1 MNPLR
6 FRDKLKQLPKDRI
19 IKPQTLAIILD
30 APVFM
35 LGSIAP
41 LTDMEIEWCEQH
53 VLDDTKRVPKSLPF
67 PVFSILYGMPSYQA
81 EGITDCTLTVWG
93 TPYSYAMAHDF
104 NTRTDAGETKA
115 KLGLWGTM
123 KVGGHECV
131 FLAGFTGEQSR
142 GMCINV
148 FQDGTEATER
158 TMSTEKGADAAA
170 DVAHGMRSVML
181 RAVFDIMNPSNVVMS
196 VTPKQTGRSV
206 QWVKAHT
213 HYCIINKQHAT
224 RCQRDK
230 RGPTDVEIERG
241 AHWRRA
247 HMRRLMSDKFTHKK
261 GQLVFVKHTWV
272 GPTEWEGLDNKVYK
286 VVNLPTP

>member
-6 FRDKLKQLPKDRI
+6 FRDKLKQLPKDGI

-41 LTDMEIEWCEQH
+41 LTDLEIEWCEQH

-67 PVFSILYGMPSYQA
+67 PVFSVLYSVPDHEA
-81 EGITDCTLTVWG
+81 NGITDCTLTVWG
-93 TPYSYAMAHDF
+93 KPYTVSLA
-104 NTRTDAGETKA
+104 KA
-115 KLGLWGTM
+115 DTTVKFGLWGTM
-123 KVGGHECV
+123 NVDGDECV
-131 FLAGFTGEQSR
+131 SLAGFTGE
-142 GMCINV
+142 
-148 FQDGTEATER
+148 
-158 TMSTEKGADAAA
+158 EKKGICVNIFKNGIENTQQIMKSQVSADAAA
-170 DVAHGMRSVML
+170 EVAAGMRGVML
-181 RAVFDIMNPSNVVMS
+181 RAVFDVMNPSNVVMS

>member
-6 FRDKLKQLPKDRI
+6 FRDKLKQWRKDGI
-19 IKPQTLAIILD
+19 IKHQTLATILD
-30 APVFM
+30 APVFVFGVIES
-35 LGSIAP
+35 LAN
-41 LTDMEIEWCEQH
+41 MEIEWCEQH

-67 PVFSILYGMPSYQA
+67 PVFSVLYGVQSYEA
-81 EGITDCTLTVWG
+81 EGIKDCALTVWG
-93 TPYSYAMAHDF
+93 TPYTIERTHDF
-104 NTRTDAGETKA
+104 DTRADTGETKV
-115 KLGLWGTM
+115 KLGLWGSM
-123 KVGGHECV
+123 KVEGHECV

-148 FQDGTEATER
+148 FQDGIESTKHV
-158 TMSTEKGADAAA
+158 MSTKAAADAAA
-170 DVAHGMRSVML
+170 DIAHGMRSVML

-213 HYCIINKQHAT
+213 HYCIINKAHAT

-286 VVNLPTP
+286 VVNIPTP